1 MVPLIQGI
9 KDHAQEWKQLLGNY
23 LLADTQ
29 QSMNDLD
36 TKIENFRN
44 EVELVISGLDRF
56 KVVMQAIT
64 DIKKLAVQAEVQYLS
79 YQVIFKL

>member
-1 MVPLIQGI
+1 
-9 KDHAQEWKQLLGNY
+9 
-23 LLADTQ
+23 
-29 QSMNDLD
+29 MNDLD